1 MGTKISALTE
11 TGSAPTGAYYP
22 LEYDNANY
30 KISTETLRDNLGG
43 KYVADWAT
51 SHGGVTVAD
60 GATMTITHNLG
71 TTDICVSAFA
81 NDSASDVD
89 ADGLDS
95 VIDVVNGYTYG
106 VFITSIIDENS
117 FVLQLADNGYV
128 ACSSSGS
135 AIATDW
141 SPLGA
146 PKYIKVVV
154 LSAGT
159 TSSSYDSG
167 WSASTVT
174 SADTV
179 TITHNLGRTNLT
191 AQIWFS
197 RSVEAT
203 KGDNPFQ
210 ADLTW
215 DGNADPYGATITN
228 LTTTEV
234 TLQVGVMGI
243 NYLQSTGHDTNAG
256 TCYYRILLT

>member
-30 KISTETLRDNLGG
+30 KISTETLRANLGG
-43 KYVADWAT
+43 KYVEGYAV
-51 SHGGVTVAD
+51 SIGGTTVAD
-60 GATMTITHNLG
+60 GALLTVNHNLG
-71 TTDICVSAFA
+71 TE
-81 NDSASDVD
+81 DVIVQIYIADD
-89 ADGLDS
+89 ADGTNNVMLNNQSDGS
-95 VIDVVNGYTYG
+95 ASYLYDYQVQTAATNSIKVQLSASGWTKNDGT
-106 VFITSIIDENS
+106 ITAIHTN
-117 FVLQLADNGYV
+117 Y
-128 ACSSSGS
+128 SSGGTS
-135 AIATDW
+135 
-141 SPLGA
+141 
-146 PKYIKVVV
+146 KFIKVVV

-174 SADTV
+174 NADTV
-179 TITHNLGRTNLT
+179 TLTHNLGRTDLT

-197 RSVEAT
+197 RSIEST

-243 NYLQSTGHDTNAG
+243 NYLQSNGHDANAG
-256 TCYYRILLT
+256 TCYYRIILT